1 MVSTSDKIHIIKCKE
16 NKIKRKSVI
25 IMMNVLKVMN
35 VKDLK
40 EVIEMIQER
49 TDLIINVAENEDE
62 LLNIYLYDNVIN
74 VEVLDID
81 NYLTV
86 NSFEVDSFSELKE
99 MIVEVYDLEN

>member
-1 MVSTSDKIHIIKCKE
+1 
-16 NKIKRKSVI
+16 
-25 IMMNVLKVMN
+25 MMNVLKVMN

-86 NSFEVDSFSELKE
+86 NSFEVDSFSELEE

>member
-1 MVSTSDKIHIIKCKE
+1 
-16 NKIKRKSVI
+16 
-25 IMMNVLKVMN
+25 MMNVLKVMN